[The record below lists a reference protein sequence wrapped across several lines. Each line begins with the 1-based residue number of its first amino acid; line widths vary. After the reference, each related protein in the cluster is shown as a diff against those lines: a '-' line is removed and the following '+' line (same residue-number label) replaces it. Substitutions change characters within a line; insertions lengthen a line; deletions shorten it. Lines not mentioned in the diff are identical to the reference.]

1 MVGANDLGAMVAFYD
16 SVLGTL
22 GLVRDPIQPV
32 DCSAG
37 VIWQR
42 RGQRWPQFA
51 LSRPFDGRAATVGN
65 GVQIIFAAASRG
77 EVVAAWR
84 TAIGNGGSDEGG
96 PRIRPQLSED
106 FFAACCRD
114 TEGNKLCFVHA
125 HDHRFLR
132 LQPAARPEPK
142 LFMKHG
148 LIA

>member
-65 GVQIIFAAASRG
+65 GVQISFAAASRG

-96 PRIRPQLSED
+96 PRIRPQFSED
-106 FFAACCRD
+106 FFAPIVVIPRATNC
-114 TEGNKLCFVHA
+114 A
-125 HDHRFLR
+125 
-132 LQPAARPEPK
+132 
-142 LFMKHG
+142 LFTPMIIG
-148 LIA
+148 SYVCNRQRGPSRSYS